1 MSELK
6 GACIIG
12 QSGGPTSVINASAYG
27 VIRTALDS
35 GCITN
40 VYGAEHGIKGVLEDR
55 LFDMSQEDPKELE
68 LLKYTPS
75 SALGSCR
82 YKMKDPDEDDTDYK
96 RILEVFKKH
105 DVRYF
110 FYNGGNDS
118 MDTCN
123 KISKYMQKVGYE
135 CRVMGVPKTIDNDL
149 YGTDHCPGYGSVV
162 KYLSTAV
169 RELALDHEAMG
180 NHDLVSIVEVMG
192 RNAGWIAAGT
202 SIAKRRNQP
211 EDAPH
216 IILLPE
222 VAFNAEYFLSQ
233 VQECLKKNRF
243 CLVVASEGITDANG
257 NFVAAGKM
265 QDSFGHEQLGGVGEY
280 LQNLVSTNLG
290 VKARSCKFGH
300 EQRAAAHCASSA
312 DSNEAFMCGQVAV
325 QAAVEGQSGKMVALV
340 RADSEKYACET
351 LLVPLS
357 EVANGVKHFPEAW
370 IAEDKISISYQF
382 NKYVMPLIQGE
393 VQVPYE
399 NGLPAYV
406 RLSKVKVP
414 QQLSPRQ

>member
-35 GCITN
+35 GSITN
-40 VYGAEHGIKGVLEDR
+40 VYGAEHGIKGVLTDR
-55 LFDMSQEDPKELE
+55 LFDMSMEDPKELE

-149 YGTDHCPGYGSVV
+149 FGTDHCPGYASAA
-162 KYLSTAV
+162 KYIATSLMEVYQDAHVYDTG
-169 RELALDHEAMG
+169 MIC
-180 NHDLVSIVEVMG
+180 IVEIMG
-192 RNAGWIAAGT
+192 RHAGWLTAAAALATKYGAGPDL
-202 SIAKRRNQP
+202 IY
-211 EDAPH
+211 
-216 IILLPE
+216 LPE
-222 VAFNAEYFLSQ
+222 TDFDMDTFLSD
-233 VQECLKKNRF
+233 VERVYKETGSCM
-243 CLVVASEGITDANG
+243 VAVSEGIHYADG
-257 NFVAAGKM
+257 SFVSEAKTSSNDG
-265 QDSFGHEQLGGVGEY
+265 FGHVQLGGLAVM
-280 LQNLVSTNLG
+280 LAAVLHQRIG
-290 VKARSCKFGH
+290 VKVRGIELSLL
-300 EQRAAAHCASSA
+300 QRAAAHQASA
-312 DSNEAFMCGQVAV
+312 TDIAEAEMARRF
-325 QAAVEGQSGKMVALV
+325 AVESALSGVSGKMAAFG
-340 RADSEKYACET
+340 RATEGGQYRCVPT
-351 LLVPLS
+351 LIDL
-357 EVANGVKHFPEAW
+357 EDVANREKTVPTEW
-370 IAEDKISISYQF
+370 INAEGNFVTEDFINYAL
-382 NKYVMPLIQGE
+382 PLIKGE
-393 VQVPYE
+393 
-399 NGLPAYV
+399 
-406 RLSKVKVP
+406 S
-414 QQLSPRQ
+414 

>member
-1 MSELK
+1 MEEEL
-6 GACIIG
+6 IG
-12 QSGGPTSVINASAYG
+12 NVLVAQSGGPTSVINSSLAG
-27 VIRTALDS
+27 VITEALNHD
-35 GCITN
+35 CIEEI
-40 VYGAEHGIKGVLEDR
+40 YGALNGVEGILNEELID
-55 LFDMSQEDPKELE
+55 LAEESQQTVRGLS
-68 LLKYTPS
+68 YTPGA
-75 SALGSCR
+75 ALGTCR
-82 YKMKDPDEDDTDYK
+82 YKLKSEEDFA
-96 RILEVFKKH
+96 RVIEVFKAH
-105 DVRYF
+105 NIRFF
-110 FYNGGNDS
+110 FYIGGNDS
-118 MDTCN
+118 QDTAN
-123 KISKYMQKVGYE
+123 KIAEHAAAQGYDM
-135 CRVMGVPKTIDNDL
+135 RVIGVAKTIDNDL
-149 YGTDHCPGYGSVV
+149 PVTDHCPGYGSVV

>member
-1 MSELK
+1 MEEEL
-6 GACIIG
+6 IG
-12 QSGGPTSVINASAYG
+12 NVLVAQSGGPTSVINSSLAG
-27 VIRTALDS
+27 VITEALNHD
-35 GCITN
+35 CIEEI
-40 VYGAEHGIKGVLEDR
+40 YGA
-55 LFDMSQEDPKELE
+55 
-68 LLKYTPS
+68 LLGT
-75 SALGSCR
+75 CR
-82 YKMKDPDEDDTDYK
+82 YKLKSEEDFS
-96 RILEVFKKH
+96 RVIEVFKAH
-105 DVRYF
+105 NIRFF
-110 FYNGGNDS
+110 FYIGGNDS
-118 MDTCN
+118 QDTAN
-123 KISKYMQKVGYE
+123 KIAEHAAAQGYDM
-135 CRVMGVPKTIDNDL
+135 RVIGVAKTIDNDL
-149 YGTDHCPGYGSVV
+149 PVTDHCPGYGSVV